1 MVVAISRLYQSPL
14 ILKEKICIKDSSKH
28 ANLQGK
34 IFGILFFVTNGSW
47 RLKVHVSCLK
57 FYLIDNLFNILKR
70 NIYNRLETNSAL
82 KMYYYIQILLF
93 INNK

>member
-34 IFGILFFVTNGSW
+34 IFGILFFVTKW
-47 RLKVHVSCLK
+47 QLKAKSTCIMSKILS
-57 FYLIDNLFNILKR
+57 DNLFNILKR

-82 KMYYYIQILLF
+82 KMYYYSNLVIYQ
-93 INNK
+93 

>member
-34 IFGILFFVTNGSW
+34 IFGILFFVTKLKSW

-82 KMYYYIQILLF
+82 KMYYYSNLVIYQ
-93 INNK
+93 